1 MAVAPKAHDPMSFFG
16 ATRGPLDATRGN
28 GGEGK
33 KKIKWVE
40 TTNQIKIDANVNFDD
55 MSIGN

>member
-33 KKIKWVE
+33 K
-40 TTNQIKIDANVNFDD
+40 NQ
-55 MSIGN
+55 MG